1 MGTDWSSEL
10 GSSSVLSLSFSSLQV
25 RHLEG
30 RSLWHCDWAHGMF
43 TADHASFVVCH
54 FILTFTHSGQ
64 YDITKINTLLSYFPS
79 HLTHIVCGFTLFSDP
94 GLEAY
99 SIYQSVLLTFL
110 SVHHVLIIWALRTS
124 SFSQGFHSD
133 NYFLVVLFLSARSES
148 LIIMQS
154 MNLRLN
160 LWGFVFVY

>member
-1 MGTDWSSEL
+1 MHSNQPWELIGALSLDPHLSS
-10 GSSSVLSLSFSSLQV
+10 LSLSP
-25 RHLEG
+25 HC
-30 RSLWHCDWAHGMF
+30 RSNILKEE
-43 TADHASFVVCH
+43 ASGTVTELTVCLRP
-54 FILTFTHSGQ
+54 ITFTHSGQ

-110 SVHHVLIIWALRTS
+110 SVHHVLIIWAQSTS